1 MSGLTRVSASGLR
14 PTNRMANESNMG
26 ADLSRLKIDRS
37 RRRREGSSWSSWW
50 IWLGVLLLLA
60 IGGWAFFGGSS
71 AQVVQVQRVEIARS
85 GGDGGGS
92 AIALQAAGYIV
103 PHHKIEVASKVS
115 GKVSAINVEKGD
127 QVQKDQVLVRL
138 EDNEFRARVR
148 QSQGDLAALEAK
160 LAELEAG
167 SRPEEV
173 ERARADVEE
182 GRADLAQARV
192 ELERV
197 RRLVDAEVAP
207 RQDLDNAEAVYDAR
221 AARVAS
227 LERGLKLFEIGPRKE
242 VIDSMRGQVE
252 RAEGQLDFDR
262 TLLDATVIR
271 APVTGT
277 ILERNVEIGEFV
289 TTSFVGERGA
299 KGYVVSLADLDDIQV
314 ELDISQ
320 DDFSKLRFGQKAV
333 ITTDAFR
340 DREYKGEIVEIS
352 PEADRQKAT
361 VQVKVQ
367 ILEPDEFLRPEMNAN
382 VAFLAP
388 DGPAGDTEQK
398 PAASIRVPASA
409 VRDDQVFLYVN
420 GKVVAR
426 SVEVRRTRSGQAEV
440 VSGLSGGE
448 DLITN
453 PPEGLQD
460 GDEVSREGQL

>member
-1 MSGLTRVSASGLR
+1 ME
-14 PTNRMANESNMG
+14 NESNRG
-26 ADLSRLKIDRS
+26 SDLSRLKIDRS
-37 RRRREGSSWSSWW
+37 KRRSGGLSWSKWW
-50 IWLGVLLLLA
+50 ILLGIFLLLA
-60 IGGWAFFGGSS
+60 AGAWSYFGGS
-71 AQVVQVQRVEIARS
+71 AATAVEVRRVEIARS
-85 GGDGGGS
+85 GGSAGGS

-115 GKVSAINVEKGD
+115 GKVSAINVDKGD
-127 QVQKDQVLVRL
+127 QVSKGQVLVRL

-148 QSQGDLAALEAK
+148 QSAGELAALEAQ

-173 ERARADVEE
+173 QRARANLEE
-182 GRADLAQARV
+182 GKADLAQARV

-207 RQDLDNAEAVYDAR
+207 RQDLDNAEAAYDAR
-221 AARVAS
+221 AARVAALERS
-227 LERGLKLFEIGPRKE
+227 LELIEIGPRRE
-242 VIDSMRGQVE
+242 VIDSMRGQVQ
-252 RAEGQLDFDR
+252 RAQGQLDFDR

-320 DDFSKLRFGQKAV
+320 DDFSRLRFGQKAM
-333 ITTDAFR
+333 ISTDAFR
-340 DREYKGEIVEIS
+340 DREYEGEIVEIS

-367 ILEPDEFLRPEMNAN
+367 ILAPDAYLRPEMNAN
-382 VAFLAP
+382 VAFLA
-388 DGPAGDTEQK
+388 DEAPAGEGAEQS
-398 PAASIRVPASA
+398 AASISVPASA
-409 VRDDQVFLYVN
+409 VRDGQVYLFVN
-420 GKVVAR
+420 GRVVAR
-426 SVEVRRTRSGQAEV
+426 AVEVRRTRSGEAEI

-448 DLITN
+448 DLIVN
-453 PPEGLQD
+453 PPPGLAD
-460 GDEVSREGQL
+460 GDEVVREWRT

>member
-1 MSGLTRVSASGLR
+1 
-14 PTNRMANESNMG
+14 MANESNMG

-37 RRRREGSSWSSWW
+37 RRRRESSPKSRWW
-50 IWLGVLLLLA
+50 LWLLLLVLA
-60 IGGWAFFGGSS
+60 AAGGWAYFGGST
-71 AQVVQVQRVEIARS
+71 APIVRVQPVEIARS

-92 AIALQAAGYIV
+92 AITLQAAGYIV

-127 QVQKDQVLVRL
+127 QVKKGQVLVRL
-138 EDNEFRARVR
+138 EDAEFQARVR
-148 QSQGDLAALEAK
+148 QSQGEMAALRAQ
-160 LAELEAG
+160 LAELQAG

-173 ERARADVEE
+173 ERARANVEE

-197 RRLVDAEVAP
+197 RRLVEAEVAP
-207 RQDLDNAEAVYDAR
+207 RQDLDNAEAAFDAR
-221 AARVAS
+221 AAHVAS
-227 LERGLKLFEIGPRKE
+227 LERSLKLFEIGPRQE
-242 VIDSMRGQVE
+242 VIDSMLGQVQ
-252 RAEGQLDFDR
+252 RAQGQLDFDR

-299 KGYVVSLADLDDIQV
+299 KGYVVSLADLNDIQV

-340 DREYKGEIVEIS
+340 DREYAGEIVEIS

-367 ILEPDEFLRPEMNAN
+367 ILEPDDFLRPEMNAN

-388 DGPAGDTEQK
+388 DAPAGETQEK
-398 PAASIRVPASA
+398 PAASIRIPAAA
-409 VRDDQVFLYVN
+409 VREGQVFLYVN

-426 SVEVRRTRSGQAEV
+426 PVELRRTRSGEAEV

-448 DLITN
+448 DLILN
-453 PPEGLQD
+453 PPEGLKD
-460 GDEVSREGQL
+460 GDAVSRESEQ